1 MLTYPDVQRKAQ
13 EELDRVVGRDRLPTF
28 GDSDRLPF
36 VEAVLKETLRW
47 IPVAPL
53 GKLFH
58 KPR

>member
-1 MLTYPDVQRKAQ
+1 MLTYPDAQRKAQ
-13 EELDRVVGRDRLPTF
+13 EELNRVVGRDRLPTF
-28 GDSDRLPF
+28 SDRDRLPF

-53 GKLFH
+53 GKLFR